1 MAGGFGGGSADWV
14 AAVPEQEMVLVCSC
28 IEAGSIVDDEG
39 THHEHG
45 PLAMSQSV
53 DVTPAFLDRILT
65 LLAPLF
71 LAATGGDMEVARETV
86 RETLADYGART
97 DNELRLAALVV
108 SFGFGSLDAL
118 SKAANSALSLDEVM
132 DLRDN
137 ATALSDAGYQCQT
150 ALDKLQRQR
159 PVKSVAADLP
169 ASLEGP
175 ELVMLAR
182 AAAEDAPAGRVRQ
195 VGAGVKARQAAP
207 GGRTVH

>member
-1 MAGGFGGGSADWV
+1 MSA
-14 AAVPEQEMVLVCSC
+14 
-28 IEAGSIVDDEG
+28 
-39 THHEHG
+39 
-45 PLAMSQSV
+45 SV

-71 LAATGGDMEVARETV
+71 LAATSGDMEAARETV
-86 RETLADYGART
+86 RALLADYGART
-97 DNELRLAALVV
+97 DSELRLAALVV

-118 SKAANSALSLDEVM
+118 SKAANPALSLDEVM

-137 ATALSDAGYQCQT
+137 ATALSKAGDHCQT

-159 PVKSVAADLP
+159 PVKAAAVAADLP

-182 AAAEDAPAGRVRQ
+182 AAAD
-195 VGAGVKARQAAP
+195 AAP
-207 GGRTVH
+207 GGQVRRVGAAAKRRQGAAGDRTIH